1 MSDRGTVDTIL
12 SLGGAP
18 RMTGPR
24 TTSNSIDDFANDLE
38 NDALKG
44 LWLVEGRVDAPSEIR
59 AHVWKAQML
68 RANLDRAGELMRLSN
83 SPVRRALLLW
93 NPGARDHW
101 DVTNT
106 LTASV
111 QMMRPGETVTAH
123 RHIHSTMM
131 YITHGKG
138 AYTIV
143 NGEKISISAGDL
155 VLAPNWYW
163 HEHGN
168 LSDTDIVWMTGL
180 DRSLVKLFDAIFF
193 EGYPNKHQ
201 DVTAVDDG
209 IAQRVAVPHA
219 DPRFSSKLV
228 WRSDEIAKAL
238 ADKENIGEFD
248 PYDDVIVEF
257 RDPSNDS
264 PVTPTFGCAI
274 QKLRPGIHTRA
285 HRHTTSAVYHIV
297 RGHGHSIVDG
307 KRYDWSEGDYFA
319 LPHRAWHEHV
329 NGSAAQPAVL
339 FSLTDKP
346 ALQAL
351 ALLREE
357 PLNKDGTTYQSLS

>member
-12 SLGGAP
+12 PLGGAP
-18 RMTGPR
+18 KMTGQRSP
-24 TTSNSIDDFANDLE
+24 SNSIDNFASDLE

-44 LWLVEGRVDAPSEIR
+44 LWLVEGRIDAPSEIR
-59 AHVWKAQML
+59 PHVWKAEML

-101 DVTNT
+101 DVTTT

-131 YITHGKG
+131 YITQGKG

-193 EGYPNKHQ
+193 EGFPGKHQ
-201 DVTAVDDG
+201 EVTAVDDG
-209 IAQRVAVPHA
+209 ITPRSSVPPA

-238 ADKENIGEFD
+238 AHGEKLGEAN

-257 RDPSNDS
+257 RDPATGRH
-264 PVTPTFGCAI
+264 VTPTFGCAI
-274 QKLRPGIHTRA
+274 QKLRPSVHTRA
-285 HRHTTSAVYHIV
+285 HRHTTSAVYHV
-297 RGHGHSIVDG
+297 VSGRGHSIIQG
-307 KRYDWSEGDYFA
+307 KRYDWGEGDYFA
-319 LPHRAWHEHV
+319 LPHRVWHEHV
-329 NGSAAQPAVL
+329 NESPSEPAIL
-339 FSLTDKP
+339 FSLTDEP
-346 ALQAL
+346 AFEAL
-351 ALLREE
+351 ALLRKE
-357 PLNKDGTTYQSLS
+357 PLDQNGVAYQTPS

>member
-12 SLGGAP
+12 RLGGAP
-18 RMTGPR
+18 KMSERERAPIRLMILRATSR
-24 TTSNSIDDFANDLE
+24 TTRLRACGWSKAGSMRRR
-38 NDALKG
+38 KSG
-44 LWLVEGRVDAPSEIR
+44 LMFESCDV
-59 AHVWKAQML
+59 

-131 YITHGKG
+131 YITGGKG

-168 LSDTDIVWMTGL
+168 LSDTDIIWMTGL

-193 EGYPNKHQ
+193 EGFVGKHQ
-201 DVTAVDDG
+201 DVTAIDDG
-209 IAQRVAVPHA
+209 SVPRSAVPA
-219 DPRFSSKLV
+219 A
-228 WRSDEIAKAL
+228 I
-238 ADKENIGEFD
+238 
-248 PYDDVIVEF
+248 
-257 RDPSNDS
+257 
-264 PVTPTFGCAI
+264 CA
-274 QKLRPGIHTRA
+274 
-285 HRHTTSAVYHIV
+285 
-297 RGHGHSIVDG
+297 
-307 KRYDWSEGDYFA
+307 F
-319 LPHRAWHEHV
+319 
-329 NGSAAQPAVL
+329 
-339 FSLTDKP
+339 
-346 ALQAL
+346 
-351 ALLREE
+351 
-357 PLNKDGTTYQSLS
+357 PLS